1 MTFDGKPSDRRLLL
15 RFAIGALSVGRR
27 RLVEELR
34 SVPPPDAVE
43 ASPLG
48 LRHPLI
54 GAVIAAPA
62 TLEKLRAATR
72 RVLGITTRA
81 LQPISNVGMWLFG
94 HHLIRRELAHLRAR
108 VEILVQRLAIL
119 GLAEEAA
126 GRELAESAL
135 ARIYIGTMD
144 WLGDNRQL
152 RHLIQ
157 ESSAGL
163 SRGMMDELRR
173 RTANADEQAEDIIRK
188 LKKRM

>member
-1 MTFDGKPSDRRLLL
+1 MTLDGQPSDRRLLL
-15 RFAIGALSVGRR
+15 RFAIGALWLGRT

-34 SVPPPDAVE
+34 AVPPPDAVE

-62 TLEKLRAATR
+62 LLAMLRTAGR
-72 RVLGITTRA
+72 RVLGATARV
-81 LQPISNVGMWLFG
+81 LRPISNVGMWLFG
-94 HHLIRRELAHLRAR
+94 QHPIRREVALLRAR
-108 VEILVQRLAIL
+108 VEILLQRLAIL

-126 GRELAESAL
+126 GRELAEAAI
-135 ARIYIGTMD
+135 ARIYVETMD
-144 WLGDNRQL
+144 WLGDSRQL

-163 SRGMMDELRR
+163 SRGMMDQLRR
-173 RTANADEQAEDIIRK
+173 RTANADTQAEDIIRK